1 MPNCTATCAP
11 SREELP
17 LQVTCTLRLR
27 RAASLLPVVSGADGE
42 TRTPTGFPTTPSRW
56 RVYQFHH
63 VGAFLRGLTKT
74 PSTINIGVYVSG
86 LQFLPSIS
94 VFRSLSNRHQKLSNR
109 HQKIVELLFRA
120 QVYSSPVQP
129 ALPDAW
135 T

>member
-63 VGAFLRGLTKT
+63 VGASLRADQNPEHYQHRGLC
-74 PSTINIGVYVSG
+74 PS
-86 LQFLPSIS
+86 PSVHSFYFGIS
-94 VFRSLSNRHQKLSNR
+94 FAF
-109 HQKIVELLFRA
+109 E
-120 QVYSSPVQP
+120 SPPGAFESPPEDCGAAVP
-129 ALPDAW
+129 GAGI
-135 T
+135 